1 MKKLAALG
9 IAVSTALITLTPAHA
24 ATWEAWEGS
33 KGPMYYQVGGTHT
46 PQNCYGNCGS
56 RALRQ
61 GASYTQNR
69 PYTQYRTYTQ
79 SRVYA
84 RNPMDATYFEAGP
97 AQQYYVN
104 GVGPFYNN
112 TFYDWF

>member
-9 IAVSTALITLTPAHA
+9 IAVSTALITLTPAGA

-33 KGPMYYQVGGTHT
+33 KGPMLYQVGGTYT
-46 PQNCYGNCGS
+46 PKNCYGDCGS
-56 RALRQ
+56 SALRQ
-61 GASYTQNR
+61 GASYSQNR
-69 PYTQYRTYTQ
+69 VYTQR
-79 SRVYA
+79 RVYA

-97 AQQYYVN
+97 AQQYFIN

-112 TFYDWF
+112 SFYDWF